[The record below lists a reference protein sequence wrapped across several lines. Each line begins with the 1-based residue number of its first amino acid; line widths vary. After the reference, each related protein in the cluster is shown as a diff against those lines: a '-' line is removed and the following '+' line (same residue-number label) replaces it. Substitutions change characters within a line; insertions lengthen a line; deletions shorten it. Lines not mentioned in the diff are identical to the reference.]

1 MLSATDVT
9 TQNINSV
16 IPETEIFLINMN
28 ILNST
33 STGNSSVSVTRTT
46 NTAVNGSYVIG
57 TPMTAAAG
65 NVYYSIWQGNSV
77 STTKTSQMNKVIDY
91 YNRLGYTINRRSD
104 DGISL
109 YWLIS
114 W

>member
-1 MLSATDVT
+1 
-9 TQNINSV
+9 
-16 IPETEIFLINMN
+16 
-28 ILNST
+28 
-33 STGNSSVSVTRTT
+33 
-46 NTAVNGSYVIG
+46 
-57 TPMTAAAG
+57 MTAAAG